1 VSNRSWFIRVLFVEI
16 NLTGCGM
23 HKDSIMRNISVNQR
37 CTCDSKRQQDHQQSS
52 SQLAY
57 FNRSS
62 GYPYK

>member
-1 VSNRSWFIRVLFVEI
+1 
-16 NLTGCGM
+16 M

-37 CTCDSKRQQDHQQSS
+37 CTCHSKKQQDHQQSS